1 MSLISILD
9 AWEIEKNNHVHRPS
23 HAATSNIQLNI
34 IVNIIK
40 SNSSQPPTSKI
51 GARKDYIST
60 SVYHIL
66 TETKLH
72 ALIMWNNQGGGGG
85 GSNPYG
91 PSCT

>member
-1 MSLISILD
+1 MQHF
-9 AWEIEKNNHVHRPS
+9 IE
-23 HAATSNIQLNI
+23 
-34 IVNIIK
+34 NIIK

-72 ALIMWNNQGGGGG
+72 ALSMWNNQGGGG